1 MAGEELTTDRDEQ
14 KRAKMRR
21 DARELVEELEEF
33 EDEHGDVLTI
43 DEQQS
48 WVQALMGIKRLR

>member
-1 MAGEELTTDRDEQ
+1 MEAEELTTDRDEL
-14 KRAKMRR
+14 KRATMRR
-21 DARELVEELEEF
+21 DARELVEDLEEF

-48 WVQALMGIKRLR
+48 WVQALLGIKKLR

>member
-1 MAGEELTTDRDEQ
+1 MEGEELTTDRDEQ
-14 KRAKMRR
+14 KRATMRR
-21 DARELVEELEEF
+21 DARELVEDLEEF

-48 WVQALMGIKRLR
+48 YVRALSGIERLR

>member
-1 MAGEELTTDRDEQ
+1 MVGEELTTDQDEQ
-14 KRAKMRR
+14 KRATMRR

-48 WVQALMGIKRLR
+48 WVQALMGIKKLR